1 MRKSKFNLATLS
13 IILVVSLTSF
23 VGGYALKKEVVKKEY
38 TVITI
43 PKTKDITDKISP
55 TELGYYEH
63 LIKTK

>member
-43 PKTKDITDKISP
+43 PKTKEQGMTDGNI
-55 TELGYYEH
+55 
-63 LIKTK
+63 